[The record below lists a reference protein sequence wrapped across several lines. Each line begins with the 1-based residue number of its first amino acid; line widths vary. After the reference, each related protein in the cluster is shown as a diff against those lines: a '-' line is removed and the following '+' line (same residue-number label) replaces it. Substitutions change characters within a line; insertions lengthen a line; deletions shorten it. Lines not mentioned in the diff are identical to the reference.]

1 MRDLPKY
8 LEFTDRGNTRKK
20 YLQELL
26 LREQYNFLCYSRNLE
41 MEGPKQ
47 GFNLEWGDTKEKV
60 QLITQM
66 LNELP
71 DSRGGCVFYGR
82 VQQWIESDKGVFVLF
97 EVCSPERPITYSSI
111 VQYFKITEHTYHEWV
126 SKYEAELENR
136 RHDDVPTILRAKVKK
151 GCIYALEWED
161 MWS

>member
-1 MRDLPKY
+1 MTDLPKY
-8 LEFTDRGNTRKK
+8 LEFSDRGNTRKK

-26 LREQYNFLCYSRNLE
+26 LREQHNLLCYSRNLE
-41 MEGPKQ
+41 MEGPKH

-71 DSRGGCVFYGR
+71 DSHGGCVFYGR
-82 VQQWIESDKGVFVLF
+82 VQQWFETDKGFFVYF
-97 EVCSPERPITYSSI
+97 EVCSPERPITHSSI
-111 VQYFKITEHTYHEWV
+111 MQYFKIEEFTYREWF
-126 SKYEAELENR
+126 SKYKGEMEQR
-136 RHDDVPTILRAKVKK
+136 RKDDVPTILRAKVKK
-151 GCIYALEWED
+151 GCIYSLEWED